1 MLDPKNVNLKIKP
14 DAEKII
20 MSKVKPGQ
28 IIILALNDGS
38 NGYSKLGG
46 TCTIGANF
54 QLVVLE
60 KKDPEFSIPVK
71 NNLNL
76 EMYTSPDELSFLD
89 AGLILNARN
98 SVLSLSDNEGI
109 VDGAVTIE
117 EFSGK
122 KLSKE
127 EMEKLGGKIC

>member
-60 KKDPEFSIPVK
+60 KKDPQFSIPVK

-98 SVLSLSDNEGI
+98 SVLALSDNEGI

>member
-1 MLDPKNVNLKIKP
+1 MLDPKNVTLKIKP
-14 DAEKII
+14 EAEKII
-20 MSKVKPGQ
+20 ANKVKPGQ
-28 IIILALNDGS
+28 VVILALNDGS

-54 QLVVLE
+54 QLVILD

-71 NNLNL
+71 NNLDL
-76 EMYTSPDELSFLD
+76 EMYTSPAELSFLD

-98 SVLSLSDNEGI
+98 SVLALSDNEGI

-117 EFSGK
+117 EFTGK

>member
-20 MSKVKPGQ
+20 MGKVKPGQ

-89 AGLILNARN
+89 AGLVLNARN
-98 SVLSLSDNEGI
+98 SVLALSDNEGI

>member
-20 MSKVKPGQ
+20 MGKVKPGQ

-98 SVLSLSDNEGI
+98 SVLALSDNEGI

>member
-20 MSKVKPGQ
+20 MGKVKPGQ
-28 IIILALNDGS
+28 IRILALNDGS

-89 AGLILNARN
+89 AGLVLNARN
-98 SVLSLSDNEGI
+98 SVLALSDNEGI

>member
-98 SVLSLSDNEGI
+98 SVLALSDNEGI

>member
-1 MLDPKNVNLKIKP
+1 MLDPKNVTLKIKP
-14 DAEKII
+14 EAEKII
-20 MSKVKPGQ
+20 ASKVKPGQ
-28 IIILALNDGS
+28 VVILALNDGS

-54 QLVVLE
+54 QLVVLGE
-60 KKDPEFSIPVK
+60 KDPEFSIPVK

-76 EMYTSPDELSFLD
+76 EMYTSPAELSFLD

-98 SVLSLSDNEGI
+98 SVLALSDNEGI

>member
-20 MSKVKPGQ
+20 MGKVKPGQ